1 MYSSLQDLQQIFEY
15 ELKRKL
21 SERAKSSSGEMR
33 VLLNGFKFFDI
44 NYTGII
50 NKSQWIQGILRTG
63 LTGFSENDLDSLF
76 ILYDRNNTGQIDYKN
91 FCSFLYGREPLN
103 PLTNNSQSLKIEQNN
118 NEDLIQENNNQEMEM
133 NLNNQNKQYNQNN
146 NYNQYNTPNQNYK
159 RNYNNI
165 IFGERNYINND
176 NNNIFNNNIDNNQ
189 RKPSN
194 SSKNYFNNN
203 QNDNFGY
210 NKRTP
215 IDNYEYQENTN
226 FRKSQRKINSYKST
240 FNNIFQ
246 QDSIQSNNKKI
257 NNCNLSESAI
267 NSIIISIRNNINI
280 NNGIKLFTFIKN
292 LKKRELNNSQI
303 SINDLYNLFQDMRI
317 NIPYNEIKILFNYTN
332 KNDSDII
339 PTEQLINIIKGT
351 LEEQRKLYIVEVFSN
366 LDKEQTG
373 KVQIDTLKNLFNAK
387 KHPEVIN
394 GTKSQEEVFEQFCN
408 SLDLYCEISN
418 IPKNGELS
426 FENFVDYYT
435 GISASIPDEVYFE
448 DMINGVWNNINNI
461 NNKNNQ
467 ETNYSNNNI
476 NNNNCS
482 SNDTNMKY
490 NMNSI
495 LMGISPNDRNNNQNN
510 GTNNRNNFNNNYK
523 YNNKYNNMIQ
533 MECNV
538 EKKMKN
544 SMSSPFIYDND
555 VNNNQM
561 NNYNNYRNANN
572 NNNILNN
579 NNNNAQYPFI
589 NYSNNRNNHNKSK
602 ISVPK
607 GIDNYQNKNKK
618 RYNPILDEYYP
629 EITNSNQNNQ
639 NQNDNIVTSK
649 NNNLNNLQNN
659 NYRRNQIQ
667 HNNNFNIL
675 NNNIINDENTT
686 KESSNISNITN
697 EQSNPIIQLRNI
709 LISRGPKTIFTFQRM
724 LTIYDRNNSGL
735 ISLEDF
741 LNIFQLYNISLP
753 DSEIQ
758 NIFNI
763 YNQNNAEAINYSSLI
778 NDLIGEMNERR
789 NLLVANVFNN
799 FNKNENG
806 EVSLKEIKQRFN
818 PTNHPDVINRRKDSN
833 EVYGEFLDILEIYR
847 EYVNNLK
854 GGFINTINFEDF
866 KQFYGE
872 ISMSIKDDNVFE
884 NMMKNC
890 WNIGGNS
897 GGYNKNNN
905 RNNNDFNCNI
915 RARTGQQIMN
925 TKNRGY

>member
-21 SERAKSSSGEMR
+21 SERARSSSGEMR

-50 NKSQWIQGILRTG
+50 NKSQWIQGVLRTG

-133 NLNNQNKQYNQNN
+133 NLNNQNRQYNQNN
-146 NYNQYNTPNQNYK
+146 NFNQYNTPNENYK
-159 RNYNNI
+159 KNYNNI

-176 NNNIFNNNIDNNQ
+176 NNNIFNNTDNNQ
-189 RKPSN
+189 RPPTN
-194 SSKNYFNNN
+194 SSKNYFNYN

-257 NNCNLSESAI
+257 SNFNLSESAI

-339 PTEQLINIIKGT
+339 PTEQLINIIKGS

-366 LDKEQTG
+366 IDKEQTG
-373 KVQIDTLKNLFNAK
+373 KVQIDSLKNLFNAK

-408 SLDLYCEISN
+408 SLDLYREINN

-426 FENFVDYYT
+426 FENFIDYYT

-448 DMINGVWNNINNI
+448 DMINGVWNNNNNI
-461 NNKNNQ
+461 NSK
-467 ETNYSNNNI
+467 ETNYNNNNNI
-476 NNNNCS
+476 NNNNNCN
-482 SNDTNMKY
+482 NDTNIKY

-495 LMGISPNDRNNNQNN
+495 LMGISPNDRNNNQINSN
-510 GTNNRNNFNNNYK
+510 NNRNNFNNNYK
-523 YNNKYNNMIQ
+523 YNNKFNNMNQI
-533 MECNV
+533 ECNV
-538 EKKMKN
+538 EKKIKN
-544 SMSSPFIYDND
+544 SMSSPFIYDNNA
-555 VNNNQM
+555 NNNQM
-561 NNYNNYRNANN
+561 NKYSNNYRNTNN

-579 NNNNAQYPFI
+579 NNNDQYQFI
-589 NYSNNRNNHNKSK
+589 NYSNNRNTYNKSK

-629 EITNSNQNNQ
+629 EIKNSNQNNQ
-639 NQNDNIVTSK
+639 NQNDNIVNSK
-649 NNNLNNLQNN
+649 NSNLNNLPNN

-667 HNNNFNIL
+667 HNNNFNII

-697 EQSNPIIQLRNI
+697 EQLNPIIQLRNI

-741 LNIFQLYNISLP
+741 INIFQLYNINLP

-778 NDLIGEMNERR
+778 NDLIGEMNQRR
-789 NLLVANVFNN
+789 TSLVANVFNI
-799 FNKNENG
+799 FNKNEGG

-818 PTNHPDVINRRKDSN
+818 PKNHPDVINRRKDSN

-854 GGFINTINFEDF
+854 GGFINTINFDDF

-897 GGYNKNNN
+897 GFN
-905 RNNNDFNCNI
+905 RNNNGNNNEYNSNI

-925 TKNRGY
+925 MKNRGY